1 MEPRMPSRREERMRM
16 EQQKKKT
23 HTTRHHTAPKG
34 KTSHKSRKPP
44 MDPKRK
50 WISIALLAA
59 GLCAC
64 AVGAWMLLGDYFKH
78 KAQDS
83 MTADML
89 AAMEQG
95 QDVMEVDPNANAVEG
110 EEMEGWGSS
119 TPAPTGKVKIE
130 MIGRISIPVINL
142 DMPVAKGA
150 TTVNLRYAI
159 GWMEGTAG
167 IGEQGRCVLF
177 GHRMYTYGRHFNRL
191 DEVVAGS
198 QIVLKD
204 KAGNS
209 YTYQVYDVKTVL
221 PEEVPSMMYAST
233 SDTELML
240 VTCTPVRV
248 ATHRLLVYAR
258 LVE

>member
-1 MEPRMPSRREERMRM
+1 MEPRMPSRREERLKM
-16 EQQKKKT
+16 EQNQKKAHHTHSNKTTQRRTQKKKT
-23 HTTRHHTAPKG
+23 KA
-34 KTSHKSRKPP
+34 P

-50 WISIALLAA
+50 WISIALL
-59 GLCAC
+59 GLGACAC
-64 AVGAWMLLGDYFKH
+64 LVGAWMLLGDYFKH

-83 MTADML
+83 LTAEML

-95 QDVMEVDPNANAVEG
+95 QDTIEVDPNANAVEG
-110 EEMEGWGSS
+110 EEMEGWGSA
-119 TPAPTGKVKIE
+119 TPAPTGKVTIE
-130 MIGRISIPVINL
+130 MIGRISIPVIDL

-191 DEVVAGS
+191 DEVVVGS

-204 KAGNS
+204 KAGTS
-209 YTYQVYDVKTVL
+209 YTYEVYDVKTVL
-221 PEEVPSMMYAST
+221 PEEVPSMMYQST
-233 SDTELML
+233 EDKELML

-258 LVE
+258 MV

>member
-83 MTADML
+83 MTPRFSTYTA
-89 AAMEQG
+89 
-95 QDVMEVDPNANAVEG
+95 
-110 EEMEGWGSS
+110 SS
-119 TPAPTGKVKIE
+119 
-130 MIGRISIPVINL
+130 RL
-142 DMPVAKGA
+142 HMPS
-150 TTVNLRYAI
+150 R
-159 GWMEGTAG
+159 
-167 IGEQGRCVLF
+167 
-177 GHRMYTYGRHFNRL
+177 
-191 DEVVAGS
+191 
-198 QIVLKD
+198 
-204 KAGNS
+204 
-209 YTYQVYDVKTVL
+209 
-221 PEEVPSMMYAST
+221 
-233 SDTELML
+233 
-240 VTCTPVRV
+240 
-248 ATHRLLVYAR
+248 
-258 LVE
+258 